1 MGRRN
6 NCLVPKSFVR
16 LDFDVATNV
25 DILGQRIVPF
35 LVESLLVY
43 R

>member
-1 MGRRN
+1 MGLQN

-16 LDFDVATNV
+16 RDFDVATNV
-25 DILGQRIVPF
+25 DILDQRIVPF

-43 R
+43 K

>member
-1 MGRRN
+1 MGLQN
-6 NCLVPKSFVR
+6 NCLVPKSSVSG
-16 LDFDVATNV
+16 DFNVTTNV
-25 DILGQRIVPF
+25 DVLDQRKVPF

>member
-1 MGRRN
+1 MGLQN

-16 LDFDVATNV
+16 HDFDVTTNV
-25 DILGQRIVPF
+25 DILGQRKVPF
-35 LVESLLVY
+35 LVESLLVC